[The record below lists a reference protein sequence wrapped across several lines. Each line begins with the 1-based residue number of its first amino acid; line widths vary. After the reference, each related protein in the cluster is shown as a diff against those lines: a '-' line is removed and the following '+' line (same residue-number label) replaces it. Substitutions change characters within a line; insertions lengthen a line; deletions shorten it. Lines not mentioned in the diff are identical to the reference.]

1 MPLLGDAFSVVTMAA
16 AVGGVDCRVSR
27 LKCTLLRVSG
37 MGVQLW
43 LMDVAKRAQEKTE
56 MPMADSEVS
65 PLAGIFGY
73 SHSLPVGQGRDQHGQ
88 LSNIAPTPT
97 SVEMPDLTGKTGF
110 KNCICSKHTLF
121 PLMFP
126 KQCPIKAI
134 PTAPAVV

>member
-16 AVGGVDCRVSR
+16 AGGDCRVSR

-37 MGVQLW
+37 MRVQLW

-88 LSNIAPTPT
+88 LS
-97 SVEMPDLTGKTGF
+97 
-110 KNCICSKHTLF
+110 KHSPNSYIRGNARPHRQNRF
-121 PLMFP
+121 
-126 KQCPIKAI
+126 
-134 PTAPAVV
+134 